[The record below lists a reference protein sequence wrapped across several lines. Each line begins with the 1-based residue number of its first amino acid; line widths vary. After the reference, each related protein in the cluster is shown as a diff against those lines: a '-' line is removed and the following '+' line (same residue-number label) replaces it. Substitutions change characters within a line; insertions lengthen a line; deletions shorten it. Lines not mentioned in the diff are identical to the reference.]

1 MLANM
6 LLNFHYKPFN
16 MEVNMPYIPHTEA
29 ELQEMLDVVG
39 VRTLDD
45 LFNEI
50 PAELKAKPLNMP
62 ETKSEYEVCKYLAGL
77 AGMNRT
83 DLVSFIGGGFYDH
96 IIPEVVNALSSRGE
110 FVTAYTP
117 YQPEVSQGTLQAIF
131 EYQTAVARLTGL
143 DCANASVYDGGF
155 ALFEAV
161 TMSMRHTGKKRIV
174 IDAAVSPIWLTMLR
188 THLDNLEIELVEVAQ
203 VNGMTQI
210 EALKNAIDE
219 NTASVIVQNPNF
231 FGNIYDFSE
240 LFATAHAKNALAVI
254 AIQPMMQALLKT
266 PAEMDADIAVADGQS
281 LGLPLA
287 FGGPYLGIMTCKKAL
302 VRQMPGRIVGRTQDV
317 DGKVGYVLTIQAREQ
332 HIRRAKA
339 TSNICS
345 NQALCALRSLIYM
358 SVTGSEG
365 MERTALLSME
375 NTRYA
380 ANLLLSANVGIERL
394 SNEDVPYAYEI
405 ALKLPC
411 NAHELVE
418 KLVAKGYV
426 AGFPIGRYYDGMD
439 NVLLLCCTEK
449 HTKEEIGILVEMIKG
464 ALSN

>member
-1 MLANM
+1 
-6 LLNFHYKPFN
+6 
-16 MEVNMPYIPHTEA
+16 MPYIPHTEA
-29 ELQEMLDVVG
+29 ELNEMLEVVG

-50 PAELKAKPLNMP
+50 PEELKPQSFNLP
-62 ETKSEYEVCKYLAGL
+62 TGKSEHETCRYFENLAN
-77 AGMNRT
+77 MNRT
-83 DLVSFIGGGFYDH
+83 DLVSFLGAGFYDH
-96 IIPEVVNALSSRGE
+96 AIPEVVNTLSSRGE

-117 YQPEVSQGTLQAIF
+117 YQPEVAQGTLQAIF
-131 EYQTAVARLTGL
+131 EYQTAVSRLTGL

-155 ALFEAV
+155 ALFESV
-161 TMSMRHTGKKRIV
+161 TMSIRQTGKTRIV
-174 IDAAVSPIWLTMLR
+174 IDSAVSPIWRTMLD
-188 THLDNLEIELVEVAQ
+188 THIANLNLELVVVDQ
-203 VNGMTQI
+203 KDGMTQI

-231 FGNIYDFSE
+231 FGNIYDFTE
-240 LFATAHAKNALAVI
+240 LFAHAHTKGALGII

-266 PAEMDADIAVADGQS
+266 PGEMDADIAVADGQS

-287 FGGPYLGIMTCKKAL
+287 FGGPYLGIMTCKKSL
-302 VRQMPGRIVGRTQDV
+302 IRQMPGRIVGRTQDV
-317 DGKVGYVLTIQAREQ
+317 DGKVGYVLTLQAREQ

-358 SVTGSEG
+358 TVSGSEG

-380 ANLLLSANVGIERL
+380 ADLLLNANVGIERL
-394 SNEDVPYAYEI
+394 SDNSSPYAYEI

-418 KLVAKGYV
+418 KVVSKGYV
-426 AGFPIGRYYDGMD
+426 AGFPVGKYYDGMD
-439 NVLLLCCTEK
+439 NVLLLCATEK

-464 ALSN
+464 AL